1 MKKYLS
7 NYKLKINNIFNGIE
21 IKSAAN
27 NSIHL
32 VIIKEQISENL
43 RLLKSRILMYLL
55 NKSILII

>member
-7 NYKLKINNIFNGIE
+7 NYKLKMNNIFNGIE

-55 NKSILII
+55 NKSILI

>member
-32 VIIKEQISENL
+32 VIIKEEISENL

-55 NKSILII
+55 NKSILI

>member
-55 NKSILII
+55 NKSILI

>member
-32 VIIKEQISENL
+32 VLIKEQISENL
-43 RLLKSRILMYLL
+43 RLLTSRILMYLL
-55 NKSILII
+55 NKLILI